1 MNALL
6 ALPDLQPER
15 LFVQSGDVRLA
26 VHCWGAPDNGKP
38 TLLMVHGYPDN
49 HETWLPLIRQL
60 AGRYRIVAYDVRGAG
75 ASDKPRWSRD
85 YHLQRLSE
93 DLQAVIRATSPDRP
107 VHLLAHDWGSIQTWE
122 SVTDPQCRPLIASYT
137 SISGPCLDHVG
148 FWMREHLRQRSPKAL
163 KAVFGQLLHS
173 WYIAFFHTPVVP
185 ELLWSAGLARLWPQ
199 FLKHAEGVRHPQ
211 VNPTQASD
219 GRQGVKLYR
228 GNFIRSL
235 FRPRKRHTEVPVQ
248 LIVPTRDRYVGAQL
262 FQHLSLWAP
271 RLWRREAS
279 VGHWQLLAEP
289 EQLAGW
295 LGEFIDAQET
305 GESPPALQRAQV
317 RPDARSMSGKLVV
330 VTGAGGGIGRST
342 LLSFAERGASLLAAD
357 LDLEAAERSAELARA
372 LGATAHVY
380 QVDVGDTQAMETFA
394 EWVRDTLGV
403 PDVVVSNAGIGMAGP
418 MLDTSPAEWERLL
431 RVNLWSVIDGCRL
444 FGRQMIAANKP
455 GHLVNVASGVAFAPS
470 RNYPA
475 YATSKAAVLMLSEC
489 LRAELA
495 GRSIGVTRGVPGLR
509 RYRHC
514 PGHPLR
520 RHGRR
525 TPGAA
530 PGEDP
535 ALLQATPAQPGHRRG
550 KAGARRG
557 AQQGGGL
564 GGQRGAPRRPAM
576 ALRALGHA
584 VSRAL
589 RPDFLRAC
597 HERIPPQA
605 GPAQGPLRLQRYPP
619 APGSRRSGSV
629 PGDERPAHA
638 PAFGRTVVLPPLQQ
652 GPAVG

>member
-1 MNALL
+1 
-6 ALPDLQPER
+6 
-15 LFVQSGDVRLA
+15 
-26 VHCWGAPDNGKP
+26 
-38 TLLMVHGYPDN
+38 
-49 HETWLPLIRQL
+49 
-60 AGRYRIVAYDVRGAG
+60 
-75 ASDKPRWSRD
+75 
-85 YHLQRLSE
+85 
-93 DLQAVIRATSPDRP
+93 
-107 VHLLAHDWGSIQTWE
+107 
-122 SVTDPQCRPLIASYT
+122 
-137 SISGPCLDHVG
+137 
-148 FWMREHLRQRSPKAL
+148 
-163 KAVFGQLLHS
+163 
-173 WYIAFFHTPVVP
+173 
-185 ELLWSAGLARLWPQ
+185 
-199 FLKHAEGVRHPQ
+199 
-211 VNPTQASD
+211 
-219 GRQGVKLYR
+219 
-228 GNFIRSL
+228 
-235 FRPRKRHTEVPVQ
+235 EVPVQ

-317 RPDARSMSGKLVV
+317 RPDARSMNGKLVV

-380 QVDVGDTQAMETFA
+380 QVDVGDTQAMERFA

-495 GRSIGVTRGVPGLR
+495 GRSIGVTAV
-509 RYRHC
+509 C
-514 PGHPLR
+514 PGFVDT
-520 RHGRR
+520 GIV
-525 TPGAA
+525 
-530 PGEDP
+530 
-535 ALLQATPAQPGHRRG
+535 QATRFVGMDAERQ
-550 KAGARRG
+550 ARRQAKIQRFYKRRRLSPDTVGEKLVRAVERNKAVVSVGSEVHLG
-557 AQQGGGL
+557 ALQW
-564 GGQRGAPRRPAM
+564 RFAPWATR
-576 ALRALGHA
+576 
-584 VSRAL
+584 
-589 RPDFLRAC
+589 FLARFD
-597 HERIPPQA
+597 
-605 GPAQGPLRLQRYPP
+605 LT
-619 APGSRRSGSV
+619 S
-629 PGDERPAHA
+629 
-638 PAFGRTVVLPPLQQ
+638 
-652 GPAVG
+652 

>member
-26 VHCWGAPDNGKP
+26 VHCWGAPDNDKP

-185 ELLWSAGLARLWPQ
+185 ELLWSVGLARLWPQ
-199 FLKHAEGVRHPQ
+199 FLKRAEGVRHPQ

-219 GRQGVKLYR
+219 GRHGVKLYR

-372 LGATAHVY
+372 LGATAHAY
-380 QVDVGDTQAMETFA
+380 QVDVGDTQAMERFA

-455 GHLVNVASGVAFAPS
+455 GPLVNVASGVAFAPS

-495 GRSIGVTRGVPGLR
+495 GRSIGVTAV
-509 RYRHC
+509 C
-514 PGHPLR
+514 PGFVDT
-520 RHGRR
+520 GIV
-525 TPGAA
+525 
-530 PGEDP
+530 
-535 ALLQATPAQPGHRRG
+535 QATRFVGMDAERQ
-550 KAGARRG
+550 ARRQAKIQRFYKRRRLSPDTVGEKLVRAVERNKAVVSVGSEVHLG
-557 AQQGGGL
+557 ALQW
-564 GGQRGAPRRPAM
+564 RFAPWATR
-576 ALRALGHA
+576 
-584 VSRAL
+584 
-589 RPDFLRAC
+589 FLARFD
-597 HERIPPQA
+597 
-605 GPAQGPLRLQRYPP
+605 LT
-619 APGSRRSGSV
+619 S
-629 PGDERPAHA
+629 
-638 PAFGRTVVLPPLQQ
+638 
-652 GPAVG
+652 

>member
-219 GRQGVKLYR
+219 GRHGVKLYR

-317 RPDARSMSGKLVV
+317 RPDARSM
-330 VTGAGGGIGRST
+330 
-342 LLSFAERGASLLAAD
+342 LSLI
-357 LDLEAAERSAELARA
+357 
-372 LGATAHVY
+372 H
-380 QVDVGDTQAMETFA
+380 
-394 EWVRDTLGV
+394 
-403 PDVVVSNAGIGMAGP
+403 I
-418 MLDTSPAEWERLL
+418 
-431 RVNLWSVIDGCRL
+431 
-444 FGRQMIAANKP
+444 
-455 GHLVNVASGVAFAPS
+455 
-470 RNYPA
+470 
-475 YATSKAAVLMLSEC
+475 
-489 LRAELA
+489 
-495 GRSIGVTRGVPGLR
+495 
-509 RYRHC
+509 
-514 PGHPLR
+514 
-520 RHGRR
+520 
-525 TPGAA
+525 
-530 PGEDP
+530 
-535 ALLQATPAQPGHRRG
+535 
-550 KAGARRG
+550 
-557 AQQGGGL
+557 
-564 GGQRGAPRRPAM
+564 
-576 ALRALGHA
+576 
-584 VSRAL
+584 
-589 RPDFLRAC
+589 
-597 HERIPPQA
+597 
-605 GPAQGPLRLQRYPP
+605 
-619 APGSRRSGSV
+619 
-629 PGDERPAHA
+629 
-638 PAFGRTVVLPPLQQ
+638 
-652 GPAVG
+652 

>member
-219 GRQGVKLYR
+219 GRHGVKLYR

-248 LIVPTRDRYVGAQL
+248 LIVPTRDRYV
-262 FQHLSLWAP
+262 
-271 RLWRREAS
+271 
-279 VGHWQLLAEP
+279 
-289 EQLAGW
+289 
-295 LGEFIDAQET
+295 
-305 GESPPALQRAQV
+305 
-317 RPDARSMSGKLVV
+317 
-330 VTGAGGGIGRST
+330 
-342 LLSFAERGASLLAAD
+342 
-357 LDLEAAERSAELARA
+357 
-372 LGATAHVY
+372 
-380 QVDVGDTQAMETFA
+380 
-394 EWVRDTLGV
+394 
-403 PDVVVSNAGIGMAGP
+403 
-418 MLDTSPAEWERLL
+418 
-431 RVNLWSVIDGCRL
+431 
-444 FGRQMIAANKP
+444 
-455 GHLVNVASGVAFAPS
+455 APS
-470 RNYPA
+470 CSS
-475 YATSKAAVLMLSEC
+475 TSAC
-489 LRAELA
+489 
-495 GRSIGVTRGVPGLR
+495 GRHACG
-509 RYRHC
+509 
-514 PGHPLR
+514 
-520 RHGRR
+520 
-525 TPGAA
+525 
-530 PGEDP
+530 
-535 ALLQATPAQPGHRRG
+535 
-550 KAGARRG
+550 GARRASAIG
-557 AQQGGGL
+557 NCWPSRSNWPAGSASSSTP
-564 GGQRGAPRRPAM
+564 RKPASRRRPCNAPRSGPT
-576 ALRALGHA
+576 RA
-584 VSRAL
+584 R
-589 RPDFLRAC
+589 
-597 HERIPPQA
+597 
-605 GPAQGPLRLQRYPP
+605 
-619 APGSRRSGSV
+619 
-629 PGDERPAHA
+629 
-638 PAFGRTVVLPPLQQ
+638 
-652 GPAVG
+652 

>member
-26 VHCWGAPDNGKP
+26 VHCWGAPDNDKP

-219 GRQGVKLYR
+219 GRHGVKLYR

-330 VTGAGGGIGRST
+330 VTGAGG
-342 LLSFAERGASLLAAD
+342 
-357 LDLEAAERSAELARA
+357 
-372 LGATAHVY
+372 
-380 QVDVGDTQAMETFA
+380 
-394 EWVRDTLGV
+394 
-403 PDVVVSNAGIGMAGP
+403 
-418 MLDTSPAEWERLL
+418 
-431 RVNLWSVIDGCRL
+431 
-444 FGRQMIAANKP
+444 
-455 GHLVNVASGVAFAPS
+455 
-470 RNYPA
+470 
-475 YATSKAAVLMLSEC
+475 
-489 LRAELA
+489 
-495 GRSIGVTRGVPGLR
+495 
-509 RYRHC
+509 
-514 PGHPLR
+514 
-520 RHGRR
+520 
-525 TPGAA
+525 
-530 PGEDP
+530 
-535 ALLQATPAQPGHRRG
+535 
-550 KAGARRG
+550 
-557 AQQGGGL
+557 
-564 GGQRGAPRRPAM
+564 RPAM

-619 APGSRRSGSV
+619 ALGSRRSGSV

-638 PAFGRTVVLPPLQQ
+638 PAFRRTVVLPPLQQ
-652 GPAVG
+652 GPAAG

>member
-26 VHCWGAPDNGKP
+26 VHCWGAPDNDKP

-93 DLQAVIRATSPDRP
+93 DLQAVIRATSPVRP

-163 KAVFGQLLHS
+163 KALFGQLLHS

-199 FLKHAEGVRHPQ
+199 FLKRAEGVRHPQ

-219 GRQGVKLYR
+219 GRHGVKLYR

-317 RPDARSMSGKLVV
+317 
-330 VTGAGGGIGRST
+330 
-342 LLSFAERGASLLAAD
+342 
-357 LDLEAAERSAELARA
+357 
-372 LGATAHVY
+372 
-380 QVDVGDTQAMETFA
+380 
-394 EWVRDTLGV
+394 
-403 PDVVVSNAGIGMAGP
+403 
-418 MLDTSPAEWERLL
+418 
-431 RVNLWSVIDGCRL
+431 
-444 FGRQMIAANKP
+444 
-455 GHLVNVASGVAFAPS
+455 
-470 RNYPA
+470 
-475 YATSKAAVLMLSEC
+475 
-489 LRAELA
+489 
-495 GRSIGVTRGVPGLR
+495 
-509 RYRHC
+509 
-514 PGHPLR
+514 
-520 RHGRR
+520 
-525 TPGAA
+525 
-530 PGEDP
+530 
-535 ALLQATPAQPGHRRG
+535 
-550 KAGARRG
+550 
-557 AQQGGGL
+557 
-564 GGQRGAPRRPAM
+564 
-576 ALRALGHA
+576 
-584 VSRAL
+584 
-589 RPDFLRAC
+589 
-597 HERIPPQA
+597 
-605 GPAQGPLRLQRYPP
+605 
-619 APGSRRSGSV
+619 
-629 PGDERPAHA
+629 
-638 PAFGRTVVLPPLQQ
+638 
-652 GPAVG
+652 

>member
-219 GRQGVKLYR
+219 GRHGVKLYR

-317 RPDARSMSGKLVV
+317 RPDARSMNGKLVV

-418 MLDTSPAEWERLL
+418 ML
-431 RVNLWSVIDGCRL
+431 
-444 FGRQMIAANKP
+444 
-455 GHLVNVASGVAFAPS
+455 
-470 RNYPA
+470 
-475 YATSKAAVLMLSEC
+475 SEC

-495 GRSIGVTRGVPGLR
+495 GRSIGVTAV
-509 RYRHC
+509 C
-514 PGHPLR
+514 PGFVDT
-520 RHGRR
+520 GIV
-525 TPGAA
+525 
-530 PGEDP
+530 
-535 ALLQATPAQPGHRRG
+535 QATRFVGMDAERQ
-550 KAGARRG
+550 ARRQAKIQRFYKRRRLSPDTVGEKLVRAVERNKAVVSVGSEVHLG
-557 AQQGGGL
+557 ALQW
-564 GGQRGAPRRPAM
+564 RFAPWATR
-576 ALRALGHA
+576 
-584 VSRAL
+584 
-589 RPDFLRAC
+589 FLARFD
-597 HERIPPQA
+597 
-605 GPAQGPLRLQRYPP
+605 LT
-619 APGSRRSGSV
+619 S
-629 PGDERPAHA
+629 
-638 PAFGRTVVLPPLQQ
+638 
-652 GPAVG
+652 

>member
-1 MNALL
+1 
-6 ALPDLQPER
+6 
-15 LFVQSGDVRLA
+15 
-26 VHCWGAPDNGKP
+26 
-38 TLLMVHGYPDN
+38 
-49 HETWLPLIRQL
+49 
-60 AGRYRIVAYDVRGAG
+60 
-75 ASDKPRWSRD
+75 
-85 YHLQRLSE
+85 
-93 DLQAVIRATSPDRP
+93 
-107 VHLLAHDWGSIQTWE
+107 
-122 SVTDPQCRPLIASYT
+122 
-137 SISGPCLDHVG
+137 
-148 FWMREHLRQRSPKAL
+148 MREHLRQRSPKAL

-173 WYIAFFHTPVVP
+173 WYIAFFHTPSYP
-185 ELLWSAGLARLWPQ
+185 SCSGAPAWPALAAV
-199 FLKHAEGVRHPQ
+199 LKHAEGVRHPQ

-219 GRQGVKLYR
+219 GRHGVKLYR

-317 RPDARSMSGKLVV
+317 RPDARSMNGKLVV

-495 GRSIGVTRGVPGLR
+495 GRSIGVTAV
-509 RYRHC
+509 C
-514 PGHPLR
+514 PGFVDTGIVRPPASSAWTPNA
-520 RHGRR
+520 RH
-525 TPGAA
+525 
-530 PGEDP
+530 
-535 ALLQATPAQPGHRRG
+535 
-550 KAGARRG
+550 GARRRSSASTSDAGSARTPSGKSWCAPWSATRRWSRWAARCTSAPCNG
-557 AQQGGGL
+557 ASRPGP
-564 GGQRGAPRRPAM
+564 RGF
-576 ALRALGHA
+576 
-584 VSRAL
+584 SRA
-589 RPDFLRAC
+589 
-597 HERIPPQA
+597 
-605 GPAQGPLRLQRYPP
+605 
-619 APGSRRSGSV
+619 S
-629 PGDERPAHA
+629 
-638 PAFGRTVVLPPLQQ
+638 T
-652 GPAVG
+652 

>member
-26 VHCWGAPDNGKP
+26 VHCWGAPDNDKP

-93 DLQAVIRATSPDRP
+93 DLQAVIRATSPVRP

-163 KAVFGQLLHS
+163 KALFGQLLHS

-199 FLKHAEGVRHPQ
+199 FLKRAEGVRHPQ

-219 GRQGVKLYR
+219 GRHGVKLYR

-342 LLSFAERGASLLAAD
+342 LLSFAERGSSLLAAD

-372 LGATAHVY
+372 LGATAHAY
-380 QVDVGDTQAMETFA
+380 QVDVGDTQAMERFA

-444 FGRQMIAANKP
+444 FGRQMVAANKP

-495 GRSIGVTRGVPGLR
+495 GRSIGVTAV
-509 RYRHC
+509 C
-514 PGHPLR
+514 PGFVDT
-520 RHGRR
+520 GIV
-525 TPGAA
+525 
-530 PGEDP
+530 
-535 ALLQATPAQPGHRRG
+535 QATRFVGMDAERQ
-550 KAGARRG
+550 ARRQAKIQRFYKRRRLSPDTVGEKLVRAVERNKAVVSVGSEVHLG
-557 AQQGGGL
+557 ALQW
-564 GGQRGAPRRPAM
+564 RFAPWATR
-576 ALRALGHA
+576 
-584 VSRAL
+584 
-589 RPDFLRAC
+589 FLARFD
-597 HERIPPQA
+597 
-605 GPAQGPLRLQRYPP
+605 LT
-619 APGSRRSGSV
+619 S
-629 PGDERPAHA
+629 
-638 PAFGRTVVLPPLQQ
+638 
-652 GPAVG
+652 